1 MFGEVG
7 KEERNLW
14 SWQQAQK
21 ISRSMFRCPCTL
33 ADLWTKKS
41 GTCLLLGII
50 KKWDAFLNSS
60 KLNEVVL
67 SLLKAQV
74 VALPTLRSDLPSQ
87 DSQPLTE
94 REVYSICFLYTCKCI
109 HTYIYKGILL
119 SKKKKEWN
127 FAIFNNMDGHKVY
140 HAKWNKSEK
149 TNTYDFT
156 LCGTKK

>member
-1 MFGEVG
+1 
-7 KEERNLW
+7 
-14 SWQQAQK
+14 
-21 ISRSMFRCPCTL
+21 MFRCPCTL

-50 KKWDAFLNSS
+50 KKWDAFLNSA

-109 HTYIYKGILL
+109 HTYIYNGILL
-119 SKKKKEWN
+119 SKKKKNEILPFSTTW
-127 FAIFNNMDGHKVY
+127 MDIKCIMLSETNQRRQTLMILLYVEPKNKRISI
-140 HAKWNKSEK
+140 AKQS
-149 TNTYDFT
+149 
-156 LCGTKK
+156 